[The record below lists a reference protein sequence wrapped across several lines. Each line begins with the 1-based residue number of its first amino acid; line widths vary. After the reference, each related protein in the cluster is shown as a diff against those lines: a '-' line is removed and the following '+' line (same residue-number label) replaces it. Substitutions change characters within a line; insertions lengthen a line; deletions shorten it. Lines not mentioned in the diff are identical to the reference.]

1 MGMRYKL
8 TGEEGPQSH
17 GFPHL
22 SGAVTTHSRY
32 SQCFMK
38 DTKCMSTEKMHNLKA
53 ENYVLLGRLAKEVN
67 PEDSLSD
74 SSDELL

>member
-1 MGMRYKL
+1 
-8 TGEEGPQSH
+8 
-17 GFPHL
+17 
-22 SGAVTTHSRY
+22 
-32 SQCFMK
+32 MK

-74 SSDELL
+74 SYDELL